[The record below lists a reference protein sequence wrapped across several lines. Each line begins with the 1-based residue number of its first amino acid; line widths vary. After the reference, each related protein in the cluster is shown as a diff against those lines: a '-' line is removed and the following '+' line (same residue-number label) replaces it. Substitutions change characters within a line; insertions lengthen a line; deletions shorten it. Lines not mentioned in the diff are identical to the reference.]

1 MATVSRLRRNGAVL
15 GKAAQPTPI
24 NASSNELA
32 PMNYIRTIIVLSA
45 VVVAGG
51 AGFAFVARSG
61 PTSAPL
67 HDPRRDAPL
76 VRTVAVPRA
85 GAAER
90 GFTGIIS
97 ARVQSNLG
105 FRVPGKVTER
115 LVDAGERVRAGQ
127 ALMRI
132 DSSELVLA
140 LNARENAV
148 RVSRAEVVQATAD
161 EDRYRRLLATGWA
174 PRQRYEQAKA
184 ALDTANAQ
192 LAAAQAQAQVARNE
206 NSYAVLV
213 ADADGTVVDTLAEPG
228 QVVAAGQPVIRLA
241 HAGAREAT
249 INLPETARPAL
260 GSVAQVSLYGQGPA
274 RSAARLRQRSDA
286 ADPMSR
292 TFEARY
298 VLEGEAALSPLG
310 TTVTVW
316 LPRSSDDQQET
327 EVPLGALLDAGT
339 GSAVWVVD
347 PAGSTVARRAVQVR
361 RLTQESAV
369 VTGLSTDER
378 IVALGAHLLRD
389 GDRVQ
394 TALGREAAR

>member
-1 MATVSRLRRNGAVL
+1 M
-15 GKAAQPTPI
+15 K
-24 NASSNELA
+24 
-32 PMNYIRTIIVLSA
+32 YIRTIIVLSA

-61 PTSAPL
+61 PTSAPP
-67 HDPRRDAPL
+67 HDPRREAPL

-132 DSSELVLA
+132 DSSELALA

-174 PRQRYEQAKA
+174 PRQRYEQARA

-213 ADADGTVVDTLAEPG
+213 ADADGTVVETLAEPG

-274 RSAARLRQRSDA
+274 RSTARLRQLSDA

-347 PAGSTVARRAVQVR
+347 PTGSTVARRAVQVR

-369 VTGLSTDER
+369 VTGLNADER